1 MVREWTLVLWLNS
14 FASLLSLS
22 LKCTYYDAL
31 NSWLKNNQY
40 GTETLVRREKCFEEL
55 FGPLAFLP
63 TDDVLFCPSPQKAL
77 KFFFLTSG
85 GS

>member
-1 MVREWTLVLWLNS
+1 MLWLNS